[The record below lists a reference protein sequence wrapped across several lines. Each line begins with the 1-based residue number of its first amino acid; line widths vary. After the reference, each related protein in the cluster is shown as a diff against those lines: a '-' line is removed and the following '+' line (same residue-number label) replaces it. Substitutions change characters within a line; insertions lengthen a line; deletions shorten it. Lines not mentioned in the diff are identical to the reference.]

1 MGELAGF
8 SDYTMFYRAYRKIL
22 NRAPSADSRDSK
34 SGNSQLLSMRME
46 DGAASDPGNGKMAN
60 RNGTIREPH
69 KGIIQ
74 DGVSRTKIKD
84 AEQILNRMNEAG

>member
-22 NRAPSADSRDSK
+22 NRALSAGSRDSK
-34 SGNSQLLSMRME
+34 SDNSQLLSMRLE

-60 RNGTIREPH
+60 RNGTIRESH

-84 AEQILNRMNEAG
+84 AEQSLNRMNEAG